1 MPPKGKPGL
10 HVAWTTVTYRSVFLA
25 VLVVVLLVGLVS
37 YLMFPEQSRRGMAK
51 VASLFGQL
59 MEKLGGKANA
69 GQTEGGAHAAAFTMI
84 DGTVRVKKA
93 NSNVWVGADYTL
105 PLEKGDV
112 VQTGAEG
119 IAKIVFA
126 DGTSYNIKQDSL
138 IVIEENSSVAQQTK
152 VAVEVTSGTVD
163 LSTGTYSQGSQSQV
177 RVAGAVASF
186 SPESTAQV
194 HNDPRLDQHEILVK
208 KGAGEVN
215 RNGETVRLTD
225 YERVSFAAE
234 GGQMLKTKEMA
245 PPTLIAPA
253 NMAPMFV
260 ASAGNTPLDFSW
272 SPVTSAR
279 AYHIRIS
286 RNPYFSSTVYD
297 KKVPV
302 PLIKVAGLTEGA
314 YYWLVQSVNSDGR
327 ESVESEKNRFTIIT
341 KGKESVEL
349 PLELDDFIQHGH
361 LIEVRGKT
369 EPNARVMVNGQ
380 EVPSLHS
387 DGTFEFFT
395 PPLPNGENTI
405 TVTAQNTKGGVKT
418 MQKKVVIQ

>member
-1 MPPKGKPGL
+1 MPTKEKSHL
-10 HVAWTTVTYRSVFLA
+10 EVSWTTVTYRSVLLFLLA
-25 VLVVVLLVGLVS
+25 VVVVIALASYLLFPTQTRSAMSKLGDLVS
-37 YLMFPEQSRRGMAK
+37 R
-51 VASLFGQL
+51 VV
-59 MEKLGGKANA
+59 GK
-69 GQTEGGAHAAAFTMI
+69 GGAEKAPQEGQHAASFTFL

-93 NSNVWVGADYTL
+93 NSNNWVTADYST
-105 PLEKGDV
+105 PLEKGDI
-112 VQTGAEG
+112 VQTGSEG

-126 DGTSYNIKQDSL
+126 DLTSYSLKQDSL
-138 IVIEENSSVAQQTK
+138 IVVEENSSTSQQTK

-177 RVAGAVASF
+177 KVAGAVASF

-215 RNGETVRLTD
+215 RNGEVVRLTD

-234 GGQMLKTKEMA
+234 GGQMTKTKEMA

-253 NMAPMFV
+253 NMAPLFV
-260 ASAGNTPLDFSW
+260 VNPGVTPLDFSW
-272 SPVTSAR
+272 SPITSAR
-279 AYHIRIS
+279 SYHIRIS

-297 KKVPV
+297 KKTPV
-302 PLIKVAGLTEGA
+302 PLIKVPGLTEGA
-314 YYWLVQSVNSDGR
+314 YYWLVQSVNADGH
-327 ESVESEKNRFTIIT
+327 ESVESEKNRFTVMT

-349 PLELDDFIQHGH
+349 LLELDDFIQHGRTF
-361 LIEVRGKT
+361 EVRGKT

-380 EVPSLHS
+380 EVPVVGS
-387 DGTFEFFT
+387 DGSFQFFI
-395 PPLPNGENTI
+395 PPLPNGENVI

-418 MQKKVVIQ
+418 IQRKVVVQ

>member
-1 MPPKGKPGL
+1 MPTKEKSHL
-10 HVAWTTVTYRSVFLA
+10 QVSWTTVTYRSVLLFLLA
-25 VLVVVLLVGLVS
+25 VVVVISLATYLL
-37 YLMFPEQSRRGMAK
+37 FPTQTRSAI
-51 VASLFGQL
+51 S
-59 MEKLGGKANA
+59 KLGDLISRVVGKGGTAKA
-69 GQTEGGAHAAAFTMI
+69 PQQGQHAASFTFL

-93 NSNVWVGADYTL
+93 NSNNWMNADYST
-105 PLEKGDV
+105 PLEKGDI
-112 VQTGAEG
+112 VQTGSEG

-126 DGTSYNIKQDSL
+126 DLTSYSLKQDSL